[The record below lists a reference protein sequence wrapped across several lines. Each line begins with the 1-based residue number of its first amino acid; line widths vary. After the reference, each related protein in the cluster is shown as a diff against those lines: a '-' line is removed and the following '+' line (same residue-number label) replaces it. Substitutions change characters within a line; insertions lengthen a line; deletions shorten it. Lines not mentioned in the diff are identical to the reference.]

1 MSAEQAL
8 RQAAVLAVI
17 LLPFGPAGPIQA
29 AEPKRVPVHPDLHY
43 INTSFEN
50 ASPLWWE
57 ADADGAIQIHL
68 VYDQE
73 RSSPNRAN
81 GHWLFEVQAT
91 AGADLTLV
99 LSPFHNVWNGKLGSP
114 IAEKTIS
121 FISRDGKDWQP
132 IVGERLE
139 GNRLRLQVQM
149 DGPSLYVARLEPY
162 GVAHLEQLKRKIAG
176 HKLVEITDIGR
187 TVEDRSLEIIRVG
200 NPSAPHHVL
209 LRARSHPWEPGG
221 SWVVQGLI
229 RRLLEDDDGER
240 RCLERYCVWILPM
253 ANKDGVA
260 RGRTRFNMLGKD
272 LNRDWGRPADPLL
285 APENHALETWL
296 EEMIAA
302 DRRPELAIDLHN
314 DNSGKLHVSRPE
326 GEHEQYLAR
335 MKRFEELLRRH
346 TWFTEGS
353 TGSSFRN
360 PGTFGEGLLVRYG
373 IAACVLELNAN
384 WIAGLNDYPSG
395 ARWEQFG
402 AGLADLFFAYFE
414 PQKP

>member
-1 MSAEQAL
+1 MSVEQAL
-8 RQAAVLAVI
+8 RHAAVLGVI
-17 LLPFGPAGPIQA
+17 ILQFGPAERMQA
-29 AEPKRVPVHPDLHY
+29 AEPERVPVHPDLQY
-43 INTSFEN
+43 INTRFEN

-57 ADADGAIQIHL
+57 TDADRAIQIHL
-68 VYDQE
+68 VYDRE

-81 GHWLFEVQAT
+81 GHWFFELQAT

-99 LSPFHNVWNGKLGSP
+99 LQPFDNVWNGKLGSP

-121 FISRDGKDWQP
+121 FISRDGKDWEP

-139 GNRLRLQVQM
+139 GNRFRLQVHM

-162 GVAHLEQLKRKIAG
+162 RLSDLEELKREIAS
-176 HKLVEITDIGR
+176 HQLVEIMEIGR
-187 TVEDRSLEIIRVG
+187 TVEDRPLEIIRVG
-200 NPSAPHHVL
+200 DPNVPHHVL

-229 RRLLEDDDGER
+229 RRLLRDGKSAR
-240 RCLERYCVWILPM
+240 RCLERCCVWILPM

-260 RGRTRFNMLGKD
+260 RGRTRFNMSGKD
-272 LNRDWGRPADPLL
+272 LNRDWGRPADPQL

-302 DRRPELAIDLHN
+302 GRRPDLAIDLHN

-326 GEHEQYLAR
+326 GEHEAYFAKMERLEA
-335 MKRFEELLRRH
+335 LLRAH

-353 TGSSFRN
+353 TGRGFRN
-360 PGTFGEGLLVRYG
+360 PGTIGEGLLERYG
-373 IAACVLELNAN
+373 ITACVLELNAN
-384 WIAGLNDYPSG
+384 WIAGLDDYPSG
-395 ARWEQFG
+395 AHWERFG
-402 AGLADLFFAYFE
+402 AGLADVFFAYFE
-414 PQKP
+414 PKP